1 MINNDLN
8 KKIFEA
14 VRSALNERIYAL
26 KEDIELDPDIE
37 KMKEELIKNLSKVL
51 DDLENSKMTP
61 YQALIDV
68 RFFEADC
75 TDFLDFLWDSLN
87 ISKETCKKIEEK
99 YLKSE
104 NADALESIIIKILE
118 KEEYMNIVMRE
129 AVRIALDNRVDELR
143 TEANDLENDL
153 IDLREEMRE
162 ERRAKEPD
170 LDEIERLSYEIDT
183 CREEL
188 LEINGILDPLSEVLE
203 GLENESISAYKAIL
217 DAIFYQDDCTE
228 FLDYL
233 WESLKELISISKEDW
248 KKIETASLKFKNP
261 DTFEARIVDILEEKG
276 DLQNE

>member
-1 MINNDLN
+1 MKDLN

-37 KMKEELIKNLSKVL
+37 KMKEELIKNLSKVI

-75 TDFLDFLWDSLN
+75 TDFLDFLWDSLD

-129 AVRIALDNRVDELR
+129 AVRIALDDRVDELR

-170 LDEIERLSYEIDT
+170 LDEIERLSDEIDD

-188 LEINGILDPLSEVLE
+188 YEIKGISDPLAELLE
-203 GLENESISAYKAIL
+203 GLENESISAYKAIIEALFYDDSDDLL
-217 DAIFYQDDCTE
+217 D
-228 FLDYL
+228 LL
-233 WESLKELISISKEDW
+233 WEALEEVNISENGW
-248 KKIETASLKFKNP
+248 KKIKMACLNLRNEDVL
-261 DTFEARIVDILEEKG
+261 EARISEVLKEEG
-276 DLQNE
+276 GFTNE